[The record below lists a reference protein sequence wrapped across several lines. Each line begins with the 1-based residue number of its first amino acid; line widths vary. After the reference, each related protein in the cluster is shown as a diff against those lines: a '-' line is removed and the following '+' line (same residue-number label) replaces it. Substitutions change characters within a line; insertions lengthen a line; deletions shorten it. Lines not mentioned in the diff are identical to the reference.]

1 MVLMQ
6 PKVNVLVLMLTVLL
20 SAAAVQADPYTGV
33 VSVDSA
39 EAQAGSSFSVAIRL
53 QNNNIAF
60 SALTVP
66 LKYNHPYLTLDSVSF
81 AGSLLASN
89 WSEAVDHNVTDKTVK
104 VSYVPEFTS
113 PIPTISAA
121 NGVIARLYFHI
132 SASATP
138 VTIPIDSVN
147 KDSIVAGSLHLIT
160 RVQLADNTG
169 LPTGIY
175 EPGFVMGAVK
185 VLVPTG
191 VDDRGGNLPSVFTLD
206 QNYPNPFNP
215 VTVIQFALPRAS
227 EVKLEVFN
235 VLGQL
240 VETLVDKPMP
250 AGQYAID
257 FNAGSKPSGVYFY
270 RLSHDF
276 GSLTRKMILLK

>member
-1 MVLMQ
+1 MR
-6 PKVNVLVLMLTVLL
+6 PIVNVLILMLTLL
-20 SAAAVQADPYTGV
+20 LGAAAVQADPYTGV

-66 LKYNHPYLTLDSVSF
+66 LQYNHPYLTLDSVSF
-81 AGSLLASN
+81 AGSLLPSN
-89 WSEAVDHNVTDKTVK
+89 WSEAVDHNVTEKTVK

-113 PIPTISAA
+113 PIPTVSAA
-121 NGVIARLYFHI
+121 NGIIARLYFHI
-132 SASATP
+132 SESATP
-138 VTIPIDSVN
+138 VTIPIDSIN

-175 EPGFVMGAVK
+175 EPDFVMGAVK

-240 VETLVDKPMP
+240 VETLVDKQMP

-257 FNAGSKPSGVYFY
+257 FNAGSRPSGVYFY